1 MEIADMLKAQET
13 ARSLVYRRL
22 ADAFCE
28 PSPALAAVLAEM
40 EAALSNLGSDTCSRA
55 TRLKAAYTDSA
66 DIRTL
71 KVDYTALF
79 LGPFLVPAP
88 PYGSVYLEDE
98 HRLMGDS
105 TIDARRQYRSSGLD
119 LSPDFMEA
127 PDHICAELEFMH
139 LLVGESL
146 EAVCVADAVRLEES
160 VRRQRDFLQNH
171 LGAWLPA
178 FAARVVEHAG
188 TDFYGGLAL
197 LTAAFIAEDLEAL
210 TDLPVEQRAAAE
222 ATV

>member
-22 ADAFCE
+22 ADAFCK
-28 PSPALAAVLAEM
+28 PSPALAAVLEEM
-40 EAALSNLGSDTCSRA
+40 EAALETLGSAASEDA
-55 TRLKAAYTDSA
+55 ARLKSVFCTV

-98 HRLMGDS
+98 RRLMGDS
-105 TIDARRQYRSSGLD
+105 TVEAHRQYLSLGLD
-119 LSPDFMEA
+119 LSPDFKDA

-139 LLVGESL
+139 LLAGEAL
-146 EAVCVADAVRLEES
+146 ESVDAVDAKRLEES
-160 VRRQRDFLQNH
+160 VRRQHHFLQNH
-171 LGAWLPA
+171 LGAWVPT
-178 FAARVVEHAG
+178 FAAKVAEHAG
-188 TDFYGGLAL
+188 TDFYRGLAFL
-197 LTAAFIAEDLEAL
+197 ADAFIAEDLEAL
-210 TDLPVEQRAAAE
+210 TVLPAGQRAAADVS
-222 ATV
+222 T

>member
-1 MEIADMLKAQET
+1 MEIADMLNAQET

-28 PSPALAAVLAEM
+28 PSPALPPVLDQI
-40 EAALSNLGSDTCSRA
+40 EAALSDLGSNAFTA
-55 TRLKAAYTDSA
+55 AARLKAAYTAAA

-79 LGPFLVPAP
+79 LGPFLVLAP

-105 TIDARRQYRSSGLD
+105 TVDARRQYRSSGLD
-119 LSPDFMEA
+119 LSPDFKEA

-139 LLVGESL
+139 LLVGEAL
-146 EAVCVADAVRLEES
+146 EAVCAVDAERLAES
-160 VRRQRDFLQNH
+160 VRRQRNFLQRH
-171 LGAWLPA
+171 LGVWVPT
-178 FAARVVEHAG
+178 FAAKIVEHAR
-188 TDFYGGLAL
+188 TDFYRRLAAL
-197 LTAAFIAEDLEAL
+197 ADAFVAEDTKALAELLASRTVAEAL
-210 TDLPVEQRAAAE
+210 PA
-222 ATV
+222 